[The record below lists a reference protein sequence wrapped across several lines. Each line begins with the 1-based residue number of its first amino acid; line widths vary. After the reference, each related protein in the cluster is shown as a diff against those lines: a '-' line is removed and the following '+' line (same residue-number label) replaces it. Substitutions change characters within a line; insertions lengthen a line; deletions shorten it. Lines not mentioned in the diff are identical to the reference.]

1 MRIALT
7 VDYVGGVSKEVIAG
21 AADMVAFENKFN
33 VSVGSLASDPRLTH
47 LYFLAWHSEKRNKQT
62 SHDFEPWLETV
73 ESIGAS
79 DTDPK

>member
-21 AADMVAFENKFN
+21 AADMVAFETKFN

-47 LYFLAWHSEKRNKQT
+47 LYFLAWHSEKRSKAT
-62 SHDFEPWLETV
+62 ALEFEAWLETV
-73 ESIGAS
+73 DSIAGS
-79 DTDPK
+79 ETDPK